1 MSETANVVYAKPKK
15 AGPIYHAPIGS
26 TLPTDASAELDAA
39 FVSLGYISEDGL
51 TNSNSPETSD
61 IKAWGGDVVM
71 SPMTGRPDTFSFTVI
86 EGAGVETLKVVY
98 GSDNVTGTLKTG
110 VTVKASTA
118 ELENECYVVD
128 MVLRGNILKRIVIPN
143 AVVTSV
149 GDVSYKDS
157 EAVGYEITLTAYPDN
172 SGNTHYEYMKGA
184 TA

>member
-86 EGAGVETLKVVY
+86 EDAGVETLKVVY

>member
-26 TLPTDASAELDAA
+26 TLPTDAAAELDAV
-39 FVSLGYISEDGL
+39 FISLGYISEDGL

-71 SPMTGRPDTFSFTVI
+71 SPMTGRPDTFGFTVI

-98 GSDNVTGTLKTG
+98 GSDNVTGALKTG

-157 EAVGYEITLTAYPDN
+157 EAVGYEITLTAYPDD